1 MLKPL
6 HNGYHNISSLVICF
20 KGVKSILVLCKP
32 ETEVFVGSLSVSSVS
47 TSGGLSFL
55 ALESAH
61 LQPNRT
67 FARGCFPL
75 TKSQIALCL
84 EGQQQKKG
92 SQRKHESLFTI
103 STVQIKALPACC
115 CPQSVENRWW
125 MGKLLWLLGAIQTS
139 LCLGGLEKLWVAEHC
154 PQRVDLSALDLA
166 KMIIRL

>member
-6 HNGYHNISSLVICF
+6 HNGCHNISSLVICF

-61 LQPNRT
+61 LEPKRT

-75 TKSQIALCL
+75 TQSQIALRL

-103 STVQIKALPACC
+103 STVQIKTACLLLSPECGEQVMDGEAALVAGSHPDFSVFRWSWKALRSRALP
-115 CPQSVENRWW
+115 PKS
-125 MGKLLWLLGAIQTS
+125 GP
-139 LCLGGLEKLWVAEHC
+139 LCSGPG
-154 PQRVDLSALDLA
+154 
-166 KMIIRL
+166 

>member
-6 HNGYHNISSLVICF
+6 HNGYHDLSSLVICF

-67 FARGCFPL
+67 FASGCFPL
-75 TKSQIALCL
+75 TQSHIALRL

-92 SQRKHESLFTI
+92 SQRKHESLFMI
-103 STVQIKALPACC
+103 SMVQVKALPACC
-115 CPQSVENRWW
+115 CPQGV
-125 MGKLLWLLGAIQTS
+125 GKLLWLLGAIRTS
-139 LCLGGLEKLWVAEHC
+139 LCLDGFEKLWVAEHC

-166 KMIIRL
+166 KMMLP